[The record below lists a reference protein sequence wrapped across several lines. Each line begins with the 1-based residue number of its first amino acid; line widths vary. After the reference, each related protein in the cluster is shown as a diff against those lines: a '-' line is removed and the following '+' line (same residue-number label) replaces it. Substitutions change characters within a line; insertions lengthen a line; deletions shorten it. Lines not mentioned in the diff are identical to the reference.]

1 MTTIT
6 DVVPE
11 NEAAA
16 VAAEILPTTA
26 EYVSA
31 TSNLKLV
38 KSPIRKK
45 PLGEGADFYMTEGE
59 SIQFLDGRFTTKDPE
74 ASTGSTSTMNG
85 VYFHK
90 VGFGIDGQTAD
101 NSAELIRDIIALS
114 FTRRLPEDRR
124 HPGRRAWRAAA
135 APMSSPRASLLLNEL
150 GEVTGLSTSPTRKAD
165 PWRPSPTSSNSSR
178 RHRPA
183 GFDVKEGQAEIEA
196 QAAVK
201 RVAAA
206 SQWIK
211 AELELGP
218 TISGPALR
226 PP

>member
-59 SIQFLDGRFTTKDPE
+59 SIQFLDGRFTTKDAALAE
-74 ASTGSTSTMNG
+74 WLDAHSMNG

-114 FTRRLPEDRR
+114 FKGDFSAIADILVAERGGMRRPDIVSACESAL
-124 HPGRRAWRAAA
+124 H
-135 APMSSPRASLLLNEL
+135 EL
-150 GEVTGLSTSPTRKAD
+150 DEVTGLSTKP
-165 PWRPSPTSSNSSR
+165 N
-178 RHRPA
+178 
-183 GFDVKEGQAEIEA
+183 
-196 QAAVK
+196 
-201 RVAAA
+201 
-206 SQWIK
+206 
-211 AELELGP
+211 
-218 TISGPALR
+218 
-226 PP
+226 